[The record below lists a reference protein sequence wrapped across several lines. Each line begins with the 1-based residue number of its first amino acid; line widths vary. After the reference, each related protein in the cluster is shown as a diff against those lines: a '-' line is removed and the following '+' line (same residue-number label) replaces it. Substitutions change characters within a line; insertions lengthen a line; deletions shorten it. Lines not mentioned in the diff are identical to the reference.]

1 MSKEK
6 NKKRFGL
13 SEEKFRKIVL
23 DAARAANKE
32 QRELVER
39 VEKRE
44 KELGKS
50 KQPQMVC
57 DAPNK

>member
-1 MSKEK
+1 MSEEK
-6 NKKRFGL
+6 NKKSFGL
-13 SEEKFRKIVL
+13 SERKFKKIVEK
-23 DAARAANKE
+23 AARAANKE

-50 KQPQMVC
+50 DQSQVVC
-57 DAPNK
+57 DAPR

>member
-1 MSKEK
+1 MNKAK
-6 NKKRFGL
+6 NKNSFGL
-13 SEEKFRKIVL
+13 SEKKFKKIIEG
-23 DAARAANKE
+23 AARAANKE

-57 DAPNK
+57 DAPK

>member
-6 NKKRFGL
+6 NKERFGL
-13 SEEKFRKIVL
+13 SEKEFKKIIES
-23 DAARAANKE
+23 AARAANKE

-44 KELGKS
+44 RENGK
-50 KQPQMVC
+50 PNHRQMVC
-57 DAPNK
+57 DAPK